1 MVNTPQIPQSQQSI
15 LQSEDKKV
23 DRIWYNFFVQLLEKT
38 KSIDGGTP

>member
-23 DRIWYNFFVQLLEKT
+23 DRIWYNFFQGIVQKLTQL
-38 KSIDGGTP
+38 DGGTP